1 MTGRDEPY
9 CRKKHG
15 IRGRPHELQGL
26 DISVQQ
32 FSSVLFRILKS
43 AQYGKDIRSLKSE
56 FL

>member
-1 MTGRDEPY
+1 MNLTAGKNMAYEEDLTS
-9 CRKKHG
+9 CR
-15 IRGRPHELQGL
+15 GL